1 VTLIAAIGW
10 TRTGKWYGW
19 SRGAPHTGQFA
30 LSPYSDKEGETNMT
44 ELSERLNTPISTAE
58 LERRWKAVRAAMTEH
73 KIDVLVMQNNND
85 HMGGYVKYFT
95 DIPAGNGYPNT
106 VVFPREDRMTLI
118 TQGPFDAVQN
128 LPVAGDGMRR
138 GVKQVMTTPSY
149 ASAHYTSSY
158 DAALAA
164 KALAPFTKATIG
176 LVCAYQMGLAT
187 GEYLKAEFPGARF
200 VDATDMVDQ
209 IKSIKSAEELELI
222 RKTALMQDG
231 AMKAA
236 FDAIK
241 PGMRDSDVAATAQFF
256 SQRHGSE
263 QGIYLCASSPLGT
276 PCKFGHRHTQNRVI
290 RDGDYIALLVEDNG
304 PGGFYTELGRTA
316 VVGKAPQQ
324 MKDELAFT
332 LEARRATLDMLKPG
346 TPCAEIWE
354 TYNAFMRKNGRPE
367 EARLYCH
374 GQGYDLVERPL
385 VRRDEPM
392 TIQKDMNIVV
402 HPTYIQNGMLSWVC
416 DNYVIGSNGSG
427 DRLHQFPEAI
437 IEVG

>member
-1 VTLIAAIGW
+1 
-10 TRTGKWYGW
+10 
-19 SRGAPHTGQFA
+19 
-30 LSPYSDKEGETNMT
+30 MT
-44 ELSERLNTPISTAE
+44 ELSERLNTPISDSE
-58 LERRWKAVRAAMTEH
+58 LERRWKAVRAAMAEA

-106 VVFPREDRMTLI
+106 VVFPRDDRMTLVA
-118 TQGPFDAVQN
+118 QGPFDGAQD
-128 LPVAGDGMRR
+128 LPPKGDGMRR
-138 GVKQVMTTPSY
+138 GIKQLLTTPSY
-149 ASAHYTSSY
+149 ASAYYTAEY
-158 DAALAA
+158 DAELAA

-176 LVCAYQMGLAT
+176 LVCTYQMGLAT
-187 GEYLKAEFPGARF
+187 GEHLRRTFSNAHF
-200 VDATDMVDQ
+200 VDATEMVDRIKC
-209 IKSIKSAEELELI
+209 IKSPEELELI
-222 RKTALMQDG
+222 RQTALMQDG

-241 PGMRDSDVAATAQFF
+241 PGMRDREVAATAQFF

-263 QGIYLCASSPLGT
+263 QGIYLCASAPLGT

-290 RDGDYIALLVEDNG
+290 REGDYVALLVEDNG

-316 VVGKAPQQ
+316 VVGKAPQH

-332 LEARRATLDMLKPG
+332 LEARRFTLDQLKPG
-346 TPCAEIWE
+346 TPSAEIW
-354 TYNAFMRKNGRPE
+354 TNYNGFMRKNGRPE

-392 TIQKDMNIVV
+392 QIQKDMNIVV
-402 HPTYIQNGMLSWVC
+402 HPTYIQNGMLSWIC
-416 DNYVIGSNGSG
+416 DNYVIGSNGPG
-427 DRLHQFPEAI
+427 DRLHQFPETI
-437 IEVG
+437 VEVG